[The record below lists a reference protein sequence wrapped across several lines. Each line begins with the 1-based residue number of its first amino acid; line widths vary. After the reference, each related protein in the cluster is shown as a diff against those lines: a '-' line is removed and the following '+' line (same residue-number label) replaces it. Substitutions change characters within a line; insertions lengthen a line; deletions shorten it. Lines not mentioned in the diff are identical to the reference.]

1 MQKIIF
7 AAHCLLNT
15 AAKVVLYEKEDMAAE
30 ETLRRR
36 FLSKAV
42 NCGIQLVQLPCP
54 EFTLYG
60 ACRWGHVSNQFDN
73 PFFRNHCRELLAPY
87 LLQMKEYLAHPER
100 FRLLGVVGVDGS
112 PSCGVDYT
120 SAGNWYGSFSGRKDL
135 EQTLKGARLATG
147 YGIFM
152 DELCKML
159 REEGLAQRI
168 TVTSLFAP
176 EPEKCLSAAGR
187 MIFPQIMKI
196 G

>member
-1 MQKIIF
+1 M
-7 AAHCLLNT
+7 
-15 AAKVVLYEKEDMAAE
+15 YEKEDMAAE

-176 EPEKCLSAAGR
+176 EPEKCLSLLEE
-187 MIFPQIMKI
+187 
-196 G
+196 

>member
-1 MQKIIF
+1 MVMVSSEYQT
-7 AAHCLLNT
+7 CCS
-15 AAKVVLYEKEDMAAE
+15 V
-30 ETLRRR
+30 R
-36 FLSKAV
+36 KAQSEATV
-42 NCGIQLVQLPCP
+42 NGPIRPVYMINM
-54 EFTLYG
+54 TI
-60 ACRWGHVSNQFDN
+60 S
-73 PFFRNHCRELLAPY
+73 LLAGWSCGV
-87 LLQMKEYLAHPER
+87 MKEYLAHPER

-112 PSCGVDYT
+112 PSCGVNYT

-176 EPEKCLSAAGR
+176 EPEKCLSLLEE
-187 MIFPQIMKI
+187 
-196 G
+196 

>member
-7 AAHCLLNT
+7 TAHCLLNT

-73 PFFRNHCRELLAPY
+73 PFFRNHCRELLGAISS
-87 LLQMKEYLAHPER
+87 ANER
-100 FRLLGVVGVDGS
+100 ISGASGKVPIAGC
-112 PSCGVDYT
+112 CG
-120 SAGNWYGSFSGRKDL
+120 GR
-135 EQTLKGARLATG
+135 R
-147 YGIFM
+147 
-152 DELCKML
+152 
-159 REEGLAQRI
+159 
-168 TVTSLFAP
+168 
-176 EPEKCLSAAGR
+176 
-187 MIFPQIMKI
+187 
-196 G
+196 

>member
-60 ACRWGHVSNQFDN
+60 ACRWDMLVISLTIL
-73 PFFRNHCRELLAPY
+73 FFAIIAVNCWRH
-87 LLQMKEYLAHPER
+87 
-100 FRLLGVVGVDGS
+100 
-112 PSCGVDYT
+112 
-120 SAGNWYGSFSGRKDL
+120 
-135 EQTLKGARLATG
+135 
-147 YGIFM
+147 IF
-152 DELCKML
+152 CK
-159 REEGLAQRI
+159 
-168 TVTSLFAP
+168 
-176 EPEKCLSAAGR
+176 
-187 MIFPQIMKI
+187 
-196 G
+196 